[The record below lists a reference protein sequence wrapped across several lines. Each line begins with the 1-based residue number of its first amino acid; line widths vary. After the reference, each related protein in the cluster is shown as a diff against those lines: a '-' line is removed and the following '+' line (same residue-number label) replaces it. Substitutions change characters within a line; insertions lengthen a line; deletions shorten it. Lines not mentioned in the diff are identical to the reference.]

1 VTRRHGLAA
10 RTTAQ
15 ALAEEALAGTPVA
28 VIGVFEQGFYN
39 RLGFGNG
46 AYQFW
51 CTFDP
56 AQLSV
61 APTTRPPVRITA
73 DDWQAVHD
81 SRVRRRPWHGAASLS
96 SSRLTRAE
104 MLWDADAFGLGY
116 RDAEGR
122 LAHHLWCSPEKPRRG
137 PYTVEWMSFRTRE
150 EFLELL
156 GLLRDQSDQVHSV
169 GMTEPPGLQ
178 LQDLLQQPFKGR
190 RVTEN
195 SPHVQRMTANAYWQ
209 VRFLD
214 LSKALAQTHL
224 ESGGVRFNVVLAD
237 PIAEYLP
244 SDAPWRGL
252 AGNYVVALSPE
263 CSVRPGADSHLPTL
277 RASVGAFTRLWLGVR
292 SATSLSWTDDLSGPP
307 DLLSELDR
315 VLCLPSPSSDWE
327 Y

>member
-1 VTRRHGLAA
+1 
-10 RTTAQ
+10 
-15 ALAEEALAGTPVA
+15 
-28 VIGVFEQGFYN
+28 
-39 RLGFGNG
+39 
-46 AYQFW
+46 
-51 CTFDP
+51 
-56 AQLSV
+56 
-61 APTTRPPVRITA
+61 
-73 DDWQAVHD
+73 
-81 SRVRRRPWHGAASLS
+81 
-96 SSRLTRAE
+96 
-104 MLWDADAFGLGY
+104 
-116 RDAEGR
+116 
-122 LAHHLWCSPEKPRRG
+122 
-137 PYTVEWMSFRTRE
+137 MSFRTRE